1 MKVRKTEEL
10 PPESARRNCD
20 GTCDGDHPPTGA
32 LVIASLVPVLGFGT
46 LILDAIITFD
56 GHELT

>member
-1 MKVRKTEEL
+1 
-10 PPESARRNCD
+10 
-20 GTCDGDHPPTGA
+20 